1 MEFRGAGRP
10 MADGN
15 HDTARGLLLAW
26 RAGDLKARDSLFDLV
41 YRELVQVA
49 AALLRADRKTS
60 LSSGDLVNE
69 AVLRLIA
76 LDRIEWQDK
85 AHFLALSARVM
96 RQVLVDQARR
106 RNADRRK
113 HHKVTLFSQVGA
125 NGPPLELE
133 LDQLDKALIRLAA
146 IEPRHAEVVELRF
159 FGNLTLEEV
168 AEVLGMSGSTVK
180 RIWRSAR
187 AWLVSACGPD

>member
-1 MEFRGAGRP
+1 
-10 MADGN
+10 MADGER
-15 HDTARGLLLAW
+15 DTAKELLVAW
-26 RAGDLKARDSLFDLV
+26 RAGDLKARDALFNLV

-49 AALLRADRKTS
+49 AALLRTDRKTS
-60 LSSGDLVNE
+60 LSSGDLVSE
-69 AVLRLIA
+69 TVLRLIA

-96 RQVLVDQARR
+96 RRVLVDQARR
-106 RNADRRK
+106 RATDRRQ
-113 HHKVTLFSQVGA
+113 HHKVTLISQLGVNGA
-125 NGPPLELE
+125 LELE

-180 RIWRSAR
+180 RIWRSSR
-187 AWLVSACGPD
+187 AWLVSACGPGGDAFVPVEV

>member
-1 MEFRGAGRP
+1 
-10 MADGN
+10 MADGAR
-15 HDTARGLLLAW
+15 DTAKELLVAW
-26 RAGDLKARDSLFDLV
+26 RAGDLKARDTLFNLV

-49 AALLRADRKTS
+49 AALLRTDRKTS
-60 LSSGDLVNE
+60 LSSGDLVSE
-69 AVLRLIA
+69 TVLRLIA

-106 RNADRRK
+106 RATDRRQ
-113 HHKVTLFSQVGA
+113 HHKVTLISQLGA
-125 NGPPLELE
+125 HGSLELE
-133 LDQLDKALIRLAA
+133 LDQLEKALIRLAA

-180 RIWRSAR
+180 RIWRSSR
-187 AWLVSACGPD
+187 AWLVSACGPDGNAFVPVEV

>member
-1 MEFRGAGRP
+1 
-10 MADGN
+10 MADGAR
-15 HDTARGLLLAW
+15 DTAKELLLAW
-26 RAGDLKARDSLFDLV
+26 RAGDLKARDTLFNLV

-49 AALLRADRKTS
+49 AALLRTDRKTS
-60 LSSGDLVNE
+60 LSSGDLVSE
-69 AVLRLIA
+69 TVLRLIA

-106 RNADRRK
+106 RATDRRQ
-113 HHKVTLFSQVGA
+113 HHKVTLISQLGV
-125 NGPPLELE
+125 NGSLELE

-180 RIWRSAR
+180 RIWRSSR
-187 AWLVSACGPD
+187 AWLVSACGPDGNAFVPVEV